1 MANGPFKYKP
11 QDWQNYNPD
20 YTMEVN
26 IEVGG
31 VITPERLDHIEEGL
45 VHANMP
51 LNIEIVPDPE
61 NDITSTEEDDGRK
74 YIQVISSAV
83 EPRHD
88 SIDISIVP
96 ANENSTNIEDDK
108 ETKSRTIEINT
119 NSVEPRW
126 PSKLAIQLIPYK
138 YDDVLII
145 DEPETDT
152 RKIQIRSSFLDTC
165 AIKPS
170 ERDIVLYMDDWV
182 LNEETGLYEIPINI
196 EAEVL
201 PTSFVK
207 FTKGKKITKQQLK
220 AIDDFGV
227 AFTEHLNGTFK
238 ATATTLPNI
247 DIPFLAVIL

>member
-1 MANGPFKYKP
+1 MANGPFKYRP

-26 IEVGG
+26 TEVGG
-31 VITPERLDHIEEGL
+31 VITPERLNHMEEGL

-51 LNIEIVPDPE
+51 INIEIVPDAE
-61 NDITSTEEDDGRK
+61 NDITSTEEDAGKK
-74 YIQVISSAV
+74 YIQVISSSI
-83 EPRHD
+83 EPRHN
-88 SIDISIVP
+88 SVDIIINP
-96 ANENSTNIEDDK
+96 TNENKTVIEDDK
-108 ETKSRTIEINT
+108 ETKSRVIEINT
-119 NSVEPRW
+119 DSIEPRW
-126 PSKLAIQLIPYK
+126 PSRLEIQLIPYE

-145 DEPETDT
+145 DEPKIDT
-152 RKIQIRSSFLDTC
+152 RKIQIKSSFLNTC

-182 LNEETGLYEIPINI
+182 LNDETGLYEIQINI

-207 FTKGKKITKQQLK
+207 FTKGKRITKQQLK
-220 AIDDFGV
+220 AIDDFGI
-227 AFTEHLNGTFK
+227 AFVEHLNGTFK
-238 ATATTLPNI
+238 ATATALPNI